1 MENLLRQQSDRA
13 IPDHVPVRAHP
24 RVRLLD
30 NFEGDAAAAP
40 QLALSLFSFNAGIEL
55 GQIMFVAAVFQITL
69 YLASS
74 AWQNTIRFAVSF
86 GVVCLSMYWFA
97 QRVFP

>member
-1 MENLLRQQSDRA
+1 
-13 IPDHVPVRAHP
+13 
-24 RVRLLD
+24 
-30 NFEGDAAAAP
+30 
-40 QLALSLFSFNAGIEL
+40 
-55 GQIMFVAAVFQITL
+55 MFVAAVFQITL

-97 QRVFP
+97 QRVWP